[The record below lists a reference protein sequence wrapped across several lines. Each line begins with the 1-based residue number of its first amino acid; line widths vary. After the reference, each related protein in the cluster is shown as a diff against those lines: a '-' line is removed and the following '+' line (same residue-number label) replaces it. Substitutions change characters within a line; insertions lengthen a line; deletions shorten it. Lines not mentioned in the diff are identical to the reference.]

1 MIQNVTE
8 ERGTKFGIIIIL
20 NNFIVNE
27 AEQDKF
33 CTRLYNPS
41 RSASCYMEGI
51 HQTFIITGEI
61 STDYLFY
68 KGFGFFLHNIFQLNQ
83 CVAVF
88 VI

>member
-20 NNFIVNE
+20 NNFIVDE

-33 CTRLYNPS
+33 CIRLHNP

-61 STDYLFY
+61 STDYLF
-68 KGFGFFLHNIFQLNQ
+68 
-83 CVAVF
+83 
-88 VI
+88 